1 MPVNMDPNKRCL
13 PTKKENTSQEVEG
26 LSTKVHAD
34 TFGEETEADREKA
47 LAEAEEKHLWEQTEV
62 IDMDQILPGS
72 GNTYPT
78 P

>member
-26 LSTKVHAD
+26 LSTKAQAD

>member
-26 LSTKVHAD
+26 LSIKAHAD

>member
-26 LSTKVHAD
+26 LSIKAHAD

-47 LAEAEEKHLWEQTEV
+47 LAEAEEQHLWEQTEA

-72 GNTYPT
+72 GNAYPT

>member
-1 MPVNMDPNKRCL
+1 MPVNMDPTKRCL

-26 LSTKVHAD
+26 LSIKAHAD